1 MTRPLTLCSDDS
13 SPAPY
18 DRKTKMGM
26 QAHAMCKD
34 PWGAGAGITPWGSGM
49 RPSERAV
56 GPGPDPMT
64 GPAKVATKRGHT
76 TGEARGAADETG
88 EALRAALACT
98 NDKIYKKSSAA
109 MTSVT
114 RTQPTRPGDSP
125 TTPNPTSHLTDTE
138 GSGDLPLCCCPIH
151 FVC

>member
-1 MTRPLTLCSDDS
+1 MTRPPALCSDDS
-13 SPAPY
+13 SLAPY

-125 TTPNPTSHLTDTE
+125 TTPNPHLTSPTQTDPGTC
-138 GSGDLPLCCCPIH
+138 SFRCCPIH